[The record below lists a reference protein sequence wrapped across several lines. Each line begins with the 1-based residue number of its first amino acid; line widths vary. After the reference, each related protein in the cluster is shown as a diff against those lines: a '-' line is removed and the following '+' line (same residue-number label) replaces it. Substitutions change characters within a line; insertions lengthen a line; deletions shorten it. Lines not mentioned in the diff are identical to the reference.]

1 MGMSCF
7 TMFSESRLWECRVF
21 TLFAYRQVR
30 FDCIFIGFADK
41 RLWEYR
47 IFSFKKACLAQTSRV
62 FLWIFHLFLF
72 LEALQ
77 GFGRYWKA
85 LGSFGRL
92 WRVLLALQ
100 SFVRL
105 WEALSGSLERL
116 RKVLGGFVT

>member
-1 MGMSCF
+1 MGI
-7 TMFSESRLWECRVF
+7 L
-21 TLFAYRQVR
+21 Y
-30 FDCIFIGFADK
+30 
-41 RLWEYR
+41 
-47 IFSFKKACLAQTSRV
+47 FSFTKACLAQKSCD
-62 FLWIFHLFLF
+62 FLWVFNLCLFLVDK
-72 LEALQ
+72 ALR

-105 WEALSGSLERL
+105 WEALSGGLERL